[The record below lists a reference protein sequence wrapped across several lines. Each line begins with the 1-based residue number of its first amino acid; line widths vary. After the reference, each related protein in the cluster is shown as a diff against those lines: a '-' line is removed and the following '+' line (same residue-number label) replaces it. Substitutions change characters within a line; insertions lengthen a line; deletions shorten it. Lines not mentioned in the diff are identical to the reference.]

1 MEPCIGCWWV
11 LRMCLALSA
20 DLDLVYSENTE
31 VVLCIVFASD
41 QVVSA
46 GLFICL
52 CDKFFESTS
61 DQTSASFDPLLD

>member
-1 MEPCIGCWWV
+1 MS
-11 LRMCLALSA
+11 LALSA
-20 DLDLVYSENTE
+20 DFNLMYSENTE
-31 VVLCIVFASD
+31 VVLCIIFASD

-52 CDKFFESTS
+52 RDKFFESTP